1 MICPKC
7 SKYAFFIQKNA
18 PSKKVLIFMNFVN
31 AFLNSICFHEFI
43 TKVLLDGYSFDL
55 FNTKFAIV
63 FKKIVKNGSFL

>member
-1 MICPKC
+1 
-7 SKYAFFIQKNA
+7 
-18 PSKKVLIFMNFVN
+18 MNFVN

-63 FKKIVKNGSFL
+63 HSVDRNYILTSTIIQCKKKEKIELRKQLIY